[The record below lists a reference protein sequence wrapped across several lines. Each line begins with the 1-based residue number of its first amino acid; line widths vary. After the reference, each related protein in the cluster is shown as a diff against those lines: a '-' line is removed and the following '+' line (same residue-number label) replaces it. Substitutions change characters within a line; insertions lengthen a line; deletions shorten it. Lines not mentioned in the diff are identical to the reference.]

1 MGTEEAEASKL
12 AGCNQ
17 RYVDSLL
24 RYQVI
29 SSTGQ
34 ALPAFFLSLSSV
46 IVLLYGGHLVINGQ
60 MTLGALVAF
69 SAYQGRLIGPIQ
81 NVMGLYLGIQRAG
94 VSLERVFE
102 LLDQK
107 PYVKEAIH
115 RISLSH
121 VRGEV
126 EFRGISFN
134 YEPGQE
140 TLHDIN
146 LLVPAGS
153 RLAIIGPYGRRK
165 DYGHWS
171 YCCAFTTLSKDRF
184 CGMFT
189 ICANLSS
196 KPCAKTSQLSLTSP
210 VFFMA
215 SLRRIFEMETGTRR
229 LRIFMRLHGLPTFTS
244 SFCRFRKAIKRSSER
259 EESGSPRDSDKE
271 LQSPER
277 F

>member
-1 MGTEEAEASKL
+1 MLTYPDL
-12 AGCNQ
+12 
-17 RYVDSLL
+17 
-24 RYQVI
+24 
-29 SSTGQ
+29 
-34 ALPAFFLSLSSV
+34 
-46 IVLLYGGHLVINGQ
+46 HH
-60 MTLGALVAF
+60 
-69 SAYQGRLIGPIQ
+69 RLIGILSIQIIRHASLVGVIPIEEKA
-81 NVMGLYLGIQRAG
+81 AG
-94 VSLERVFE
+94 APLALELNAVVFCPPPS

-107 PYVKEAIH
+107 PYVKEALH
-115 RISLSH
+115 PISLSH
-121 VRGEV
+121 VRGEI